1 MATSMRPFKVKA
13 KYGWA
18 GQAEEDLGFLE
29 GDVMEVTRVAGDWYY
44 GRLLRNKKC
53 AGYFPNN
60 FVSVV
65 EERINSSQSLDKQR
79 ERSREQS
86 IREQSQGSKVSLPPI
101 PGRGV
106 ISIAEGAKH
115 RSAMGDDSR
124 YRSRQAYH
132 STPEL
137 AAAADDRAYRIGYN
151 EQLSMRKRMLHND
164 SLTKKPRA
172 GGPVDAMP
180 SLPPLPGSNGMSH
193 MKSHHKQPIKSY
205 SSNDISL
212 GNRDSAAY
220 YKENQNFYDGY
231 SPSKRSSVDTI
242 SESSG
247 GIFSNSQY
255 LDNSLTSSEN
265 SFAIMSDFS
274 ATSAGSFARHRKA
287 QSFTDSMERSE
298 NGHSTFSNY
307 SGDKRPQLESKSSGG
322 FWNRLMNKGEK
333 PQQNSGGNSPKTNGD
348 MPKLPD
354 LQNLNISSS
363 QNETH
368 DWITVQTHVNRSRSL
383 TKYEKHPR
391 YMRALEE
398 NRDLVLHPQDA
409 IYNGLNTNEVR
420 GNGRPGAVDIELA
433 GLNTEYIDSMTW
445 KRCKTNNPMRIENW
459 ARTTF
464 SARYGTEIE
473 KLRGVYIFCTEM
485 FSLID
490 DHGQSDF
497 SREPKNLDKILN
509 QKYCTPYE
517 LTCLFKKLATSLGIK
532 CEIVIGFLKTPFSN
546 THEFEY
552 NHCWLRVLVSN
563 EWRFIDVILG
573 NVTNPIHEFVN
584 GKPAKRTDDSY
595 FLVEPLEFI
604 YTHVPPKEYEQ
615 HIVPSLDQ
623 LSVLYLP
630 LVFPSFFRNG
640 LMLYK
645 FSTALAS
652 LEDNEI
658 YECSLEVPNDIEIFS
673 SVVVSTADPKKS
685 KIYKNMELSL
695 VQVKKH
701 RTESGK
707 RVVVVKAVLPP
718 GTSEGALYIHSG
730 IRGTQ
735 TTIANVH
742 PLSMII
748 PLTHKGKQTKY
759 EFVTRIPNENV
770 QKVETYIMEP
780 QNKYLLSGNEYTFE
794 ILQNPFDGIMYN
806 TTSTNHNVKQ
816 PIAVKSPSG
825 KIHHLEKSDPNF
837 PFGTWRKN
845 VKIKESGI
853 WCGLV
858 MADSGLGWTVFAEWV
873 CI

>member
-1 MATSMRPFKVKA
+1 MATTMRPFKVKA

-18 GQAEEDLGFLE
+18 GQADEDLGFLE
-29 GDVMEVTRVAGDWYY
+29 GDVMEVTRVAGEWYY

-79 ERSREQS
+79 ERSANGKSSREQS
-86 IREQSQGSKVSLPPI
+86 MQSSKVSLPPI
-101 PGRGV
+101 PVRGV
-106 ISIAEGAKH
+106 VSMNDK
-115 RSAMGDDSR
+115 SDPR
-124 YRSRQAYH
+124 YRSRQVYH
-132 STPEL
+132 STPDLL
-137 AAAADDRAYRIGYN
+137 AGTSMENDRGYRQGYN
-151 EQLSMRKRMLHND
+151 EQLTMRKRMVPND
-164 SLTKKPRA
+164 SLTKRPRGGAA
-172 GGPVDAMP
+172 GGAEAMP
-180 SLPPLPGSNGMSH
+180 SLPPLPGFNGHRDSQH
-193 MKSHHKQPIKSY
+193 RQPIKSY

-212 GNRDSAAY
+212 SNRDSAAY
-220 YKENQNFYDGY
+220 YRENQNFYDGF
-231 SPSKRSSVDTI
+231 SPSKRSSVNTV

-247 GIFSNSQY
+247 DIFSNSQY
-255 LDNSLTSSEN
+255 LDNSMASSEN

-287 QSFTDSMERSE
+287 QSFTDSLERSE
-298 NGHSTFSNY
+298 TGHSSSAAYT
-307 SGDKRPQLESKSSGG
+307 GDKRPQLESKSSGG
-322 FWNRLMNKGEK
+322 FWNRLMNKSDK
-333 PQQNSGGNSPKTNGD
+333 TQNNNGSSSPRASD
-348 MPKLPD
+348 LPKLPD

-363 QNETH
+363 QNDTH

-420 GNGRPGAVDIELA
+420 GNGKPGAVDIELA
-433 GLNTEYIDSMTW
+433 GLNTKYIDSMTW
-445 KRCKTNNPMRIENW
+445 KRCAAKSPMRIENW

-473 KLRGVYIFCTEM
+473 KLRGIYIFCTEM

-509 QKYCTPYE
+509 QKFCTPYE
-517 LTCLFKKLATSLGIK
+517 LTCLFRRLAVSLGIT

-552 NHCWLRVLVSN
+552 NHCWLRVLVGN

-573 NVTNPIHEFVN
+573 NITNPIHEFVN
-584 GKPAKRTDDSY
+584 NKPAKRTDDSY

-604 YTHVPPKEYEQ
+604 YTHVPPREYEQ

-630 LVFPSFFRNG
+630 LVFPTFFRNG
-640 LMLYK
+640 LILYK

-673 SVVVSTADPKKS
+673 SVVVSTEDPQKS
-685 KIYKNMELSL
+685 KIYKTMDLSL

-707 RVVVVKAVLPP
+707 RVVVIKAVLPP
-718 GTSEGALYIHSG
+718 GANEGALYIHSG

-748 PLTHKGKQTKY
+748 PLSHKGTQTKY

-780 QNKYLLSGNEYTFE
+780 QNKYLFSGNEYSFE
-794 ILQNPFDGIMYN
+794 ILQHPFDGIMYN
-806 TTSTNHNVKQ
+806 NASTVQNVKQ
-816 PIAVKSPSG
+816 PIALKSPSG
-825 KIHHLEKSDPNF
+825 KIHQLEKSDPNF

-845 VKIKESGI
+845 IKIKESGI
-853 WCGLV
+853 WSGLV
-858 MADSGLGWTVFAEWV
+858 MADSGLGWTVFAEWR
-873 CI
+873 CL